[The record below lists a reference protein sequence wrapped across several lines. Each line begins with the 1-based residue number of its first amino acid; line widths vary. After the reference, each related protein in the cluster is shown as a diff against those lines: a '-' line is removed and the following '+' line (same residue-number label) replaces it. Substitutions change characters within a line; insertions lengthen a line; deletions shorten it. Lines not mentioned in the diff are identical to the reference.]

1 VPVFRTS
8 FVSAFLATNF
18 LSLHTIYHLS
28 FIISIQYILSL
39 LKRLILK
46 RDSTRNEMAITPAG
60 RAPMFITVY
69 SIIMGLSTIFVFLR
83 LYTRAVI
90 VKNLGADD
98 YFAAIS
104 WVSPLNILLTPT
116 VIREIELTGYCNRF
130 YSLCFILLLQQ
141 ELFMVPASITKI
153 LSHNP
158 SSQLPWRY
166 VQ

>member
-1 VPVFRTS
+1 MRIDTNQKPFATLGSGLNPSSYPSSTFSLLCQS
-8 FVSAFLATNF
+8 FVPRLYLHS
-18 LSLHTIYHLS
+18 SLPIFCLYIP
-28 FIISIQYILSL
+28 FIIYIQYILSL

-46 RDSTRNEMAITPAG
+46 RDPTRNEMAITPAG

-104 WVSPLNILLTPT
+104 WVSPPEYC
-116 VIREIELTGYCNRF
+116 VYSYCNMRDGTDW
-130 YSLCFILLLQQ
+130 LL
-141 ELFMVPASITKI
+141 
-153 LSHNP
+153 
-158 SSQLPWRY
+158 R
-166 VQ
+166 